1 MLALRNLRLLLS
13 VVAPLILGISLVR
26 AEQYENYQQYADDF
40 NNNNGGQYGG
50 GYGNNDDGQYYGDDG
65 AAEEANEDDAEQ
77 AYYYDNIYSN
87 GDFSAGDDTI
97 TYWTDYAILP
107 KRCIV

>member
-1 MLALRNLRLLLS
+1 MVAVNMRSFSLLATFLLS
-13 VVAPLILGISLVR
+13 FAG
-26 AEQYENYQQYADDF
+26 AEDYDQYQYNDAVDDYNNGQYQQY
-40 NNNNGGQYGG
+40 
-50 GYGNNDDGQYYGDDG
+50 NNDDGQYQNDYNNYNNYNQNDDG
-65 AAEEANEDDAEQ
+65 AAEDDAEQ
-77 AYYYDNIYSN
+77 AYYYNNIYDN